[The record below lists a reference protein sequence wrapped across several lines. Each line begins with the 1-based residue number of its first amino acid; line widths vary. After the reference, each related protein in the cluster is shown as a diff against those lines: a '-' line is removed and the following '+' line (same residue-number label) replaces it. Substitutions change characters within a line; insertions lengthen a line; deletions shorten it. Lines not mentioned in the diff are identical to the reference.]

1 MARKTKQEIDKEVM
15 FNKIMPSLSK
25 VAEVEDDEDEDEDD
39 TPAVKKRKTAKT
51 KTRTSAKSRD
61 DDDDDE
67 DDDSVSDTVTITASS
82 IEELLGRIQKESQS
96 YLSDNILS
104 DAEKSVGRGFD
115 YFL

>member
-1 MARKTKQEIDKEVM
+1 MKKFTITVISLFMVLLISLSAISEAMGTSSKYASNQDYIQSENLALKDKS
-15 FNKIMPSLSK
+15 NKIS
-25 VAEVEDDEDEDEDD
+25 
-39 TPAVKKRKTAKT
+39 
-51 KTRTSAKSRD
+51 
-61 DDDDDE
+61 DDDDE

-82 IEELLGRIQKESQS
+82 IEELLSRIQKESQS